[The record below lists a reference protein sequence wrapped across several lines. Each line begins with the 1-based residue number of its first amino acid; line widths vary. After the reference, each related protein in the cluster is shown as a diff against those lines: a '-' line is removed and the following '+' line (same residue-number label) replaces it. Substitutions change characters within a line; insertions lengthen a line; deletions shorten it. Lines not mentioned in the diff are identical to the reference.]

1 MNRLYKHQTNT
12 AFVIDKDEN
21 LIGYTSI
28 TLLLKSVM
36 PDYIEF
42 LGDISFVKE
51 FEPFEKLLREESNMK
66 VKDIMGGIEQKLEL
80 ESSVL
85 EAAYLI
91 TKFPKINIPVVDEK
105 GKLKGVVSPKS
116 FLNKILR
123 S

>member
-1 MNRLYKHQTNT
+1 
-12 AFVIDKDEN
+12 
-21 LIGYTSI
+21 
-28 TLLLKSVM
+28 
-36 PDYIEF
+36 
-42 LGDISFVKE
+42 
-51 FEPFEKLLREESNMK
+51 
-66 VKDIMGGIEQKLEL
+66 MGGIEQKLEL